1 MFLAKPI
8 DKSSFKILVVDD
20 TIDSLR
26 LIANMLTDQGY
37 NVRKVLNGQMALTAA
52 QSAPPDL
59 ILLDI
64 NMPQIN
70 GYEVCQQLKA
80 NSLTVD
86 IPVIFISALDE
97 VLDKV
102 KAFAVGG
109 IDYITKPFQ
118 FEEVIARV
126 ETQLTIRFLQQQLKE
141 KTQKAIQA
149 EDKYNRFFQYSNIG
163 IFQISSEGVYQS
175 INFYLAQLYG
185 YDSPEQMMTQLISPE
200 NNLYVQS
207 NRWDEIL
214 KLLET
219 QEKITNLESQIYRA
233 DGSILTVIESIWLA
247 KNLPNH
253 SLYYEGIVIPIH
265 KN

>member
-1 MFLAKPI
+1 MFLTQKI
-8 DKSSFKILVVDD
+8 DKTSFKILVVDD

-37 NVRKVLNGQMALTAA
+37 QVRKVLNGQMALTAA

-80 NSLTVD
+80 NPLTTY

-126 ETQLTIRFLQQQLKE
+126 ETQLTIRFLQQQLEEQTQQAISTQE
-141 KTQKAIQA
+141 K
-149 EDKYNRFFQYSNIG
+149 YHRFFQYSELG
-163 IFQISSEGVYQS
+163 IFELSSQGIYQ
-175 INFYLAQLYG
+175 NVNDYLAKLYG
-185 YDSPEQMMTQLISPE
+185 YDSPEQMITLLVSPE

-214 KLLET
+214 KLLKT
-219 QEKITNLESQIYRA
+219 QEKITNLKSQVTRA
-233 DGSILTVIESIWLA
+233 DGTILTVSESIWQV
-247 KNLPNH
+247 KSSQDH
-253 SLYYEGIVIPIH
+253 SLYYEGIIILVH
-265 KN
+265 

>member
-1 MFLAKPI
+1 MFLTQKI
-8 DKSSFKILVVDD
+8 ERSSFKILVVDD

-37 NVRKVLNGQMALTAA
+37 QVRKVLNGQMALTAA

-80 NSLTVD
+80 NPLTSQ

-126 ETQLTIRFLQQQLKE
+126 ETQLTIRFLQQQLE
-141 KTQKAIQA
+141 EQTQKAIFTQ
-149 EDKYNRFFQYSNIG
+149 EKYNRFFQYSDVG
-163 IFQISSEGVYQS
+163 IFEISSQGVYQS
-175 INFYLAQLYG
+175 VNDYLAKLYG
-185 YDSPEQMMTQLISPE
+185 YDSPERMITLLVSPE

-214 KLLET
+214 KLLKT
-219 QEKITNLESQIYRA
+219 QEKITNLESQVTRA
-233 DGSILTVIESIWLA
+233 DGSIITVSESIWRVKSA
-247 KNLPNH
+247 QDH
-253 SLYYEGIVIPIH
+253 SIYYEGIIILVH
-265 KN
+265 